1 VSAQLP
7 LALSLRHPPA
17 LDDFVAGRNGV
28 VLSALRDA
36 LGPGGEPLVFLS
48 GPAGCGRSHLLMG
61 QCAAAEQRGMRSLY
75 LPLATREGLTPEM
88 LEGLEAVD
96 LLACDDV
103 HAIAGD
109 GDWEQALFGLFN
121 RCRECGTRMLFSA
134 DRGPAA
140 LAIAL
145 ADLRS
150 RLSWGLTL
158 ALQPLDDEGR
168 LALLEAL
175 ARRHGLPL
183 PGEVARY
190 LLERTGRHPRDL
202 LATVQRLDRA
212 SLAEHRR
219 LTIPFVRRWLG
230 LD

>member
-17 LDDFVAGRNGV
+17 LDDFVVGDNGV
-28 VLSALRDA
+28 VLQALRDA
-36 LGPGGEPLVFLS
+36 VEPQGEPLIFLS

-61 QCAAAEQRGMRSLY
+61 QCAAAQRRGLRSQY
-75 LPLATREGLTPEM
+75 LPLAAREDLTPRM

-103 HAIAGD
+103 HLIAGEP
-109 GDWEQALFGLFN
+109 DWEQALFGLFN
-121 RCRECGTRMLFSA
+121 RCRERGTKMLFSA

-140 LAIAL
+140 LPIGL

-158 ALQPLDDEGR
+158 AVQPLDDEGR

-183 PGEVARY
+183 PAEVARY
-190 LLERTGRHPRDL
+190 ILERTGRHPRDL
-202 LATVQRLDRA
+202 LATVQQLDRA

-219 LTIPFVRRWLG
+219 LTIPFVRRCLG

>member
-1 VSAQLP
+1 MSAQLP

-17 LDDFVAGRNGV
+17 LDDFVVGRNGV
-28 VLSALRDA
+28 VLQALHDA
-36 LGPGGEPLVFLS
+36 LQPHGESLVFLA

-75 LPLATREGLTPEM
+75 LPLAAREELAPEM

-103 HAIAGD
+103 HAIAGRE
-109 GDWEQALFGLFN
+109 DWEQALFGLFN
-121 RCRECGTRMLFSA
+121 RCRERGTRMLFSA

-140 LAIAL
+140 LPIGL

-158 ALQPLDDEGR
+158 ALQPLDDAGR
-168 LALLEAL
+168 MALLQAL
-175 ARRHGLPL
+175 ARRRGLPL
-183 PGEVARY
+183 PAEVARY
-190 LLERTGRHPRDL
+190 ILERTGRDPRDL

-219 LTIPFVRRWLG
+219 LTVPFVRRCLG